1 MQGINLSEVEKYV
14 SETIKDL
21 SGSPDKSYQ
30 TQGFYKRTLTVIRT
44 INVLLGVL
52 LVCLFV
58 LAGGV

>member
-1 MQGINLSEVEKYV
+1 MQNIDLSEVEKYV
-14 SETIKDL
+14 SETIEDL
-21 SGSPDKSYQ
+21 SGSPNKSYQ

>member
-1 MQGINLSEVEKYV
+1 MNDIDLSGIENYV

-30 TQGFYKRTLTVIRT
+30 TQGLYKGVLTAVRT

-52 LVCLFV
+52 LVVLFV
-58 LAGGV
+58 LAGGA

>member
-1 MQGINLSEVEKYV
+1 MKDIDLSGIENYV

-30 TQGFYKRTLTVIRT
+30 SQGLYKGALTAIRT
-44 INVLLGVL
+44 VNVLLCVL
-52 LVCLFV
+52 LVVLFV

>member
-1 MQGINLSEVEKYV
+1 MNDINLSEIENYV

-30 TQGFYKRTLTVIRT
+30 SQRLYKGALTAIRT

-52 LVCLFV
+52 LVGLF
-58 LAGGV
+58 LFAGGV

>member
-1 MQGINLSEVEKYV
+1 MQDINLSEVEKYV

-30 TQGFYKRTLTVIRT
+30 SQGFYKKALAALRT

-52 LVCLFV
+52 LVVLFV

>member
-1 MQGINLSEVEKYV
+1 MGNIDLSGIENYV

-30 TQGFYKRTLTVIRT
+30 SQGLYKGALAIIRT
-44 INVLLGVL
+44 ANVLLCVL
-52 LVCLFV
+52 LVVLFV